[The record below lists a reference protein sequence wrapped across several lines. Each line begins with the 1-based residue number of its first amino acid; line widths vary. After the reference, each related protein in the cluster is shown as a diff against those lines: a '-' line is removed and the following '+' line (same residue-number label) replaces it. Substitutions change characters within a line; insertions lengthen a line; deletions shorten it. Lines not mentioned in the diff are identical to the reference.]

1 MKNLLLLLACLLVA
15 ITTYS
20 QESTE
25 PERGVFSGSV
35 ETNFNYFQRDSTIG
49 AVNIP
54 QYDRL
59 LTGGEMWLN
68 LNYSING
75 YDMGV
80 RFDMFQNSNLLNP
93 TGSYSDQGIGRWF
106 IKKTTDK
113 LTLEAGYLY
122 DQIGSG
128 IIYQAYEVRPQLIDN
143 ALYGGA
149 VSYQL
154 MENLKI
160 KAFTGQQK
168 QQFST
173 IEGSIK
179 GAYAEG
185 FYVVGKEDSPISLA
199 PGIGVVNRTT
209 GDEVI
214 NNMLDVIK
222 FYQLEDQ
229 VIPEYN
235 TFLTTFYNTLTYK
248 NITWY
253 AELAHKSEEVF
264 FDVDAVKQEF
274 NGAPTFGKYVKKS
287 GNIYYSSI
295 GYTIGGL
302 GLTIEGKRTE
312 NFDFRADPTLRLNL
326 GLVNFIPPMNRLNT
340 YRLTSRYSPATQ
352 LLSEQAYQVDVSYKF
367 NKAWSTNLN
376 YSNIQ
381 KLDGTQLYDERLAEV
396 TYKHKRKWQLTGGLQ
411 LQEYN
416 QEIYESKPDVPT
428 LTTVTPYM
436 EFLYK
441 LSRKKSIRFESQYM
455 STNQDFG
462 SWAYGLLEVGLAP
475 HWLFELSGMYNVS
488 PNPQKTEIPINPETG
503 DKKKILYPTVG
514 AVYINKGNRF
524 SLRYVKQVEGVVC
537 NGGVCRLE
545 PAFSGVRFNM
555 TSNF

>member
-1 MKNLLLLLACLLVA
+1 MKNLILLLACLLVA
-15 ITTYS
+15 SSSYS
-20 QESTE
+20 QDTE
-25 PERGVFSGSV
+25 PERGVFSGSI
-35 ETNFNYFQRDSTIG
+35 ETNFNYFQKDSLIG
-49 AVNIP
+49 AINIP

-68 LNYSING
+68 LNYNIKG

-93 TGSYSDQGIGRWF
+93 LGSYSDQGIGRWF
-106 IKKTTDK
+106 IKRTQDK

-160 KAFTGQQK
+160 KAFTGKQK

-173 IEGSIK
+173 IEGSIR

-185 FYVVGKEDSPISLA
+185 FYTLGMEGSPISLA

-209 GDEVI
+209 GEGVI
-214 NNMLDVIK
+214 RNILDVMK
-222 FYQLEDQ
+222 FYLTEDQ
-229 VIPEYN
+229 VLPEYN
-235 TFLTTFYNTLTYK
+235 TYLTTFYNTLSYK

-253 AELAHKSEEVF
+253 AEVAHKSEEVF
-264 FDVDAVKQEF
+264 FDADAIKQEF
-274 NGAPTFGKYVKKS
+274 NAAPTFGKYVKKS
-287 GNIYYSSI
+287 GNVYYSSI

-302 GLTIEGKRTE
+302 GLTLEGKRTE

-340 YRLTSRYSPATQ
+340 YRLTTRYNPATQ

-367 NKAWSTNLN
+367 NKSWSTNLN

-381 KLDGTQLYDERLAEV
+381 KLDGTQLYDEKLIEV
-396 TYKHKRKWQLTGGLQ
+396 TYKQKRKWQLTGGLQ

-416 QEIYESKPDVPT
+416 QDIYESKPGVPM
-428 LTTVTPYM
+428 LSTVTPYLD
-436 EFLYK
+436 FLYK
-441 LSRKKSIRFESQYM
+441 ISRKKSIRFESQYM
-455 STNQDFG
+455 ITDQDFG

-488 PNPQKTEIPINPETG
+488 PNVNKNEIPNNPETG
-503 DKKKILYPTVG
+503 EKRKILYPTLG

-524 SLRYVKQVEGVVC
+524 SLRYVKQVQGVVC
-537 NGGVCRLE
+537 NGGICRLE

>member
-1 MKNLLLLLACLLVA
+1 MKNLILLLACLLVA
-15 ITTYS
+15 ISSYS
-20 QESTE
+20 QDTE
-25 PERGVFSGSV
+25 PERGVFSGSI
-35 ETNFNYFQRDSTIG
+35 ETNFNYFQKDSLIG
-49 AVNIP
+49 AINIP

-68 LNYSING
+68 LNYSIKG

-93 TGSYSDQGIGRWF
+93 LGSYSDQGIGRWF
-106 IKKTTDK
+106 IKRTQDK

-154 MENLKI
+154 MENLKL
-160 KAFTGQQK
+160 KAFTGKHK

-173 IEGSIK
+173 IEGSIR

-185 FYVVGKEDSPISLA
+185 FYSLGKEGSPISLA

-209 GDEVI
+209 GEGVI
-214 NNMLDVIK
+214 RNILDVMK
-222 FYQLEDQ
+222 FYLTEDQ
-229 VIPEYN
+229 VLPEYN
-235 TFLTTFYNTLTYK
+235 TYLTTFYNTLSYK

-253 AELAHKSEEVF
+253 AEVAHKSEEVF
-264 FDVDAVKQEF
+264 FDADAIKQEF
-274 NGAPTFGKYVKKS
+274 NAAPTFGKYVKKS
-287 GNIYYSSI
+287 GNVYYSSI

-302 GLTIEGKRTE
+302 GLTLEGKRTE

-340 YRLTSRYSPATQ
+340 YRLTTRYNPATQ

-367 NKAWSTNLN
+367 NKSWSTNLN

-381 KLDGTQLYDERLAEV
+381 KLDGTQLYDEKLIEV
-396 TYKHKRKWQLTGGLQ
+396 TYKQKRKWQLTGGLQ

-416 QEIYESKPDVPT
+416 QDIYESKPGVPM
-428 LTTVTPYM
+428 LNTVTPYLD
-436 EFLYK
+436 FLYK
-441 LSRKKSIRFESQYM
+441 ISRKKSIRFESQYM
-455 STNQDFG
+455 ITDQDFG

-488 PNPQKTEIPINPETG
+488 PNVNKNEIPNNPETG
-503 DKKKILYPTVG
+503 EKRKILYPTLG

-524 SLRYVKQVEGVVC
+524 SLRYVKQVQGVVC
-537 NGGVCRLE
+537 NGGICRLE

>member
-1 MKNLLLLLACLLVA
+1 MKNLILLLACLLVA
-15 ITTYS
+15 ISSYS
-20 QESTE
+20 QDTE
-25 PERGVFSGSV
+25 PERGVFSGSI
-35 ETNFNYFQRDSTIG
+35 ETNFNYFQKDSLIG
-49 AVNIP
+49 AINIP

-68 LNYSING
+68 LNYSIKG

-93 TGSYSDQGIGRWF
+93 LGSYSDQGIGRWF
-106 IKKTTDK
+106 IKRTQDK

-154 MENLKI
+154 MENLKL
-160 KAFTGQQK
+160 KAFTGKQK

-173 IEGSIK
+173 IEGSIR

-185 FYVVGKEDSPISLA
+185 FYSLGKEGSPISLA

-209 GDEVI
+209 GEGVI
-214 NNMLDVIK
+214 RNILDVMK
-222 FYQLEDQ
+222 FYLTEDQ
-229 VIPEYN
+229 VLQEYN
-235 TFLTTFYNTLTYK
+235 TYLTTFYNTLSYK

-253 AELAHKSEEVF
+253 AEVAHKSEEVF
-264 FDVDAVKQEF
+264 FDADAIKQEF
-274 NGAPTFGKYVKKS
+274 NAAPTFGKYVKKS
-287 GNIYYSSI
+287 GNVYYSSI

-302 GLTIEGKRTE
+302 GLTLEGKRTE

-340 YRLTSRYSPATQ
+340 YRLTTRYNPATQ

-367 NKAWSTNLN
+367 NKSWSTNLN

-381 KLDGTQLYDERLAEV
+381 KLDGTQLYDEKLIEV
-396 TYKHKRKWQLTGGLQ
+396 TYKQKRKWQLTGGLQ

-416 QEIYESKPDVPT
+416 QDIYESKPCVPM
-428 LTTVTPYM
+428 LNTVTPYLD
-436 EFLYK
+436 FLYK
-441 LSRKKSIRFESQYM
+441 ISRKKSIRFESQYM
-455 STNQDFG
+455 ITDQDFG

-488 PNPQKTEIPINPETG
+488 PNVNKNEIPNNPETG
-503 DKKKILYPTVG
+503 EKRKILYPTLG

-524 SLRYVKQVEGVVC
+524 SLRYVKQVQGVVC
-537 NGGVCRLE
+537 NGGICRLE

>member
-1 MKNLLLLLACLLVA
+1 MKNLLLLLVCILVA
-15 ITTYS
+15 TTSYS
-20 QESTE
+20 QESSE
-25 PERGVFSGSV
+25 PDRGVFSGSV

-49 AVNIP
+49 AINIP

-59 LTGGEMWLN
+59 LTGGELWLN
-68 LNYSING
+68 LNYSIKG

-93 TGSYSDQGIGRWF
+93 TGSYSAQGIGRWF
-106 IKKTTDK
+106 IKRTVDK
-113 LTLEAGYLY
+113 LTIEAGYLY

-143 ALYGGA
+143 ALFGGA
-149 VSYQL
+149 VSYQV
-154 MENLKI
+154 MENLKV
-160 KAFTGQQK
+160 KAFTGKQK
-168 QQFST
+168 QQFGT
-173 IEGSIK
+173 VEGSIR

-185 FYVVGKEDSPISLA
+185 FYTVGNEDSPISLA
-199 PGIGVVNRTT
+199 PGVGVVNRTT

-214 NNMLDVIK
+214 NNMLNVIK
-222 FYQLEDQ
+222 FYLPEDQ
-229 VIPEYN
+229 VLPEYN
-235 TFLTTFYNTLTYK
+235 TFLTTFYNTLSYK

-253 AELAHKSEEVF
+253 AEYAHKSAEAY

-274 NGAPTFGKYVKKS
+274 NAPSTFGKYVKQS
-287 GNIYYSSI
+287 GNVYYSSI

-326 GLVNFIPPMNRLNT
+326 GLVNFIPPMNRFNT

-352 LLSEQAYQVDVSYKF
+352 LLSEQAYQIDASYKF
-367 NKAWSTNLN
+367 NKAWSTNVN
-376 YSNIQ
+376 YSTIK
-381 KLDGTQLYDERLAEV
+381 KLDGIQLYEERLAEV
-396 TYKHKRKWQLTGGLQ
+396 TYKHKRKWQFTGGLQ
-411 LQEYN
+411 MLDYN
-416 QEIYESKPDVPT
+416 QEIYESKPGAPT
-428 LTTVTPYM
+428 VTTVTPYM
-436 EFLYK
+436 DFLYK
-441 LSRKKSIRFESQYM
+441 ISRKKSIRFESQYM
-455 STNQDFG
+455 STTEDFG
-462 SWAYGLLEVGLAP
+462 SWFYALIEVGLAP
-475 HWLFELSGMYNVS
+475 HWLFELSGMYNTS
-488 PNPQKTEIPINPETG
+488 PNATKNEIPTNPETG
-503 DKKKILYPTVG
+503 EKRKILYPTVG

>member
-1 MKNLLLLLACLLVA
+1 MKNLILLLACLLVA
-15 ITTYS
+15 ISSYS
-20 QESTE
+20 QDTE
-25 PERGVFSGSV
+25 PERGVFSGSI
-35 ETNFNYFQRDSTIG
+35 ETNFNYFQKDSLIG
-49 AVNIP
+49 AINIP

-68 LNYSING
+68 LNYNIKG

-93 TGSYSDQGIGRWF
+93 LGSYSDQGIGRWF
-106 IKKTTDK
+106 IKRTQDK

-149 VSYQL
+149 VSYKL
-154 MENLKI
+154 MENLKL
-160 KAFTGQQK
+160 KAFTGKQK

-173 IEGSIK
+173 IEGSIR

-185 FYVVGKEDSPISLA
+185 FYTLGKEGSPISLA

-209 GDEVI
+209 GEGVI
-214 NNMLDVIK
+214 RNILDVMK
-222 FYQLEDQ
+222 FYLTEDQ
-229 VIPEYN
+229 VLPEYN
-235 TFLTTFYNTLTYK
+235 TYLTTFYNTLSYK

-253 AELAHKSEEVF
+253 AEVAHKSEEVF
-264 FDVDAVKQEF
+264 FDADAIKQEF
-274 NGAPTFGKYVKKS
+274 NAAPTFGKYVKKS
-287 GNIYYSSI
+287 GNVYYSSI

-302 GLTIEGKRTE
+302 GLTLEGKRTE

-340 YRLTSRYSPATQ
+340 YRLTTRYNPATQ

-367 NKAWSTNLN
+367 NKSWSTNLN

-381 KLDGTQLYDERLAEV
+381 KLDGTQLYDEKLIEV
-396 TYKHKRKWQLTGGLQ
+396 TYKQKRKWQLTGGLQ

-416 QEIYESKPDVPT
+416 QDIYESKPGVPM
-428 LTTVTPYM
+428 LNTVTPYLD
-436 EFLYK
+436 FLYK
-441 LSRKKSIRFESQYM
+441 ISRKKSIRFESQYM
-455 STNQDFG
+455 ITDQDFG

-488 PNPQKTEIPINPETG
+488 PNVNKNEIPNNPETG
-503 DKKKILYPTVG
+503 EKRKILYPTLG

-524 SLRYVKQVEGVVC
+524 SLRYVKQVQGVVC
-537 NGGVCRLE
+537 NGGICRLE